1 MKNDITH
8 YNTHFYFLRGGEIK
22 AEYMMDCSLYFD
34 VENEIIKK
42 NKDGD
47 YGSEKDE
54 IVEELLK

>member
-1 MKNDITH
+1 MKRFNK
-8 YNTHFYFLRGGEIK
+8 HFYFLKGGEIHTS
-22 AEYMMDCSLYFD
+22 YVLSSNLYFD

-42 NKDGD
+42 DKDGE